1 MNELPRALILSL
13 ALTGTAASAQT
24 AMTSSLAQPEPEIP
38 ILWLAPP
45 PEDIAP
51 EDQQLPMVT
60 LLIPPPP
67 NPNAV
72 ALPPAARALL
82 EEAMQ
87 KGSPESY
94 AAVEKLA
101 RDTYPDGA
109 GQIDALTAENNA
121 KIAEKKAADARAK
134 ADELAAASF
143 LDNWKGEVDLGGSYT
158 TGNSNALAIYGALK
172 LNKEGLRWRHAFTA
186 RVDYSKSGGI
196 LSTDKDTAAYQ
207 PQYKIN
213 DRLYAYGLGQFDRDR
228 ILGFSYRFTESAG
241 FGYTVLPGTKLHL
254 DLEAG
259 PALRETRYL
268 GDLEGFRETRVA
280 GRGSVNFLW
289 KPSANV
295 QLTEVAAIYFETD
308 NSNITST
315 TSLDTKL
322 FGPLKARFSYNITY
336 EQDTPNVAKSL
347 DTITTASIVY
357 SF

>member
-1 MNELPRALILSL
+1 MNELSRVLVLSL
-13 ALTGTAASAQT
+13 ACIGTVASAQT

-38 ILWLAPP
+38 MIWLAPP

-51 EDQQLPMVT
+51 EDQQLPMAT

-87 KGSPESY
+87 KGSPESF

-101 RDTYPDGA
+101 RDTYPTGA
-109 GQIDALTAENNA
+109 AQIDALTAENNA

-143 LDNWKGEVDLGGSYT
+143 LDNWKGELDLGGSYT
-158 TGNSNALAIYGALK
+158 TGASNSLAIYGAFK
-172 LNKEGLRWRHAFTA
+172 LNKEGLRWRQALSG
-186 RVDYSKSGGI
+186 RVDYSKSAGV

-207 PQYKIN
+207 PQYKLN

-228 ILGFSYRFTESAG
+228 ILGFAYRFTESAG
-241 FGYTVLPGTKLHL
+241 LGYTVLPGSTLHL

-259 PALRETRYL
+259 PAVRETRYL
-268 GDLEGFRETRVA
+268 GDLEGFRETRLA
-280 GRGSVNFLW
+280 ARGSINFLW
-289 KPSANV
+289 KPSPTI
-295 QLTEVAAIYFETD
+295 QLTEVAAIYFESD

-315 TSLDTKL
+315 TALDTKL
-322 FGPLKARFSYNITY
+322 FGPLKARFSYNVTY
-336 EQDTPNVAKSL
+336 EQDTPNVAKSF

>member
-1 MNELPRALILSL
+1 MKASSRVLLLPL
-13 ALTGTAASAQT
+13 ACVGTAAGAQT

-38 ILWLAPP
+38 IIWLAPP
-45 PEDIAP
+45 PEDVAP
-51 EDQQLPMVT
+51 EDEHLAIAT

-87 KGSPESY
+87 KGSPESF

-109 GQIDALTAENNA
+109 AQIDALTAENSA

-172 LNKEGLRWRHAFTA
+172 LNKEGLRWRHAFSG

-213 DRLYAYGLGQFDRDR
+213 DRLYIYGLGQFDRDR

-241 FGYTVLPGTKLHL
+241 IGYTVFPGTKLHL

-259 PALRETRYL
+259 PAVRETRYL
-268 GDLEGFRETRVA
+268 GDLAGDRETRLA
-280 GRGSVNFLW
+280 GRGSVNFSW
-289 KPSANV
+289 KPNATV
-295 QLTEVAAIYFETD
+295 QLTEVAAIYFESD

-336 EQDTPNVAKSL
+336 EQDTPNVAKSF

>member
-1 MNELPRALILSL
+1 MKRLSRVLVLSAALV
-13 ALTGTAASAQT
+13 GTAAGAQT
-24 AMTSSLAQPEPEIP
+24 VVTSSLAQPEPEIP
-38 ILWLAPP
+38 LLWLAPP
-45 PEDIAP
+45 PADVAP
-51 EDQQLPMVT
+51 EDERLAIAT

-87 KGSPESY
+87 KGTPESF

-101 RDTYPDGA
+101 RDTYPAGGA
-109 GQIDALTAENNA
+109 QIDALGAENNA
-121 KIAEKKAADARAK
+121 KIAEKKAADARTK
-134 ADELAAASF
+134 ADALAAASF

-158 TGNSNALAIYGALK
+158 TGNTDAIAIYGALK

-186 RVDYSKSGGI
+186 RVDYSKSGGV

-207 PQYKIN
+207 PQYKLN
-213 DRLYAYGLGQFDRDR
+213 DRLYIYGLGQFDRDE

-241 FGYTVLPGTKLHL
+241 LGYTVLPGSALHL

-259 PALRETRYL
+259 PALRETRYI
-268 GDLEGFRETRVA
+268 GDLEGDRETRFA

-289 KPSANV
+289 KPSPNI
-295 QLTEVAAIYFETD
+295 QLTEVAAIYVETN

-315 TSLDTKL
+315 TALDTKL
-322 FGPLKARFSYNITY
+322 FGPLKLRFSYNVTY
-336 EQDTPNVAKSL
+336 EQDTPSEANSL

-357 SF
+357 TF

>member
-1 MNELPRALILSL
+1 MKSRVLLLPFALV
-13 ALTGTAASAQT
+13 GTTAGAQT
-24 AMTSSLAQPEPEIP
+24 TSSFAQPEPEIP

-45 PEDIAP
+45 PADLAP

-87 KGSPESY
+87 KGSPDSF

-101 RDTYPDGA
+101 RDTYPTGGA
-109 GQIDALTAENNA
+109 QIDAISAENNA
-121 KIAEKKAADARAK
+121 KIAEKKAADARSK
-134 ADELAAASF
+134 ADALAAASF

-158 TGNSNALAIYGALK
+158 TGASNSLAIYGAFK
-172 LNKEGLRWRHAFTA
+172 LNKEGLRWRQALSG
-186 RVDYSKSGGI
+186 RVDYSKSAGI

-207 PQYKIN
+207 PQYKLN
-213 DRLYAYGLGQFDRDR
+213 DRLYVYGLGQFDRDR
-228 ILGFSYRFTESAG
+228 ILGFAYRFTESAG
-241 FGYTVLPGTKLHL
+241 LGYTVLPGNTLHL

-259 PALRETRYL
+259 PAVRETRYL
-268 GDLEGFRETRVA
+268 GDLEGFRETRLA
-280 GRGSVNFLW
+280 ARGSVNFLW
-289 KPSANV
+289 KPNATI
-295 QLTEVAAIYFETD
+295 QLTEVAAIYFESD

-315 TSLDTKL
+315 TALDTKL
-322 FGPLKARFSYNITY
+322 FGPLKVRFSYNITY
-336 EQDTPNVAKSL
+336 EQDTPSEAKSL

>member
-1 MNELPRALILSL
+1 MTALTRVLPLSL
-13 ALTGTAASAQT
+13 ACIGTAAGAQT

-38 ILWLAPP
+38 IIWLAPP
-45 PEDIAP
+45 PADIAP
-51 EDQQLPMVT
+51 EDQQLPIAT

-87 KGSPESY
+87 KGSPESF

-101 RDTYPDGA
+101 RDTYPDGG
-109 GQIDALTAENNA
+109 GQIDALAAENNA

-134 ADELAAASF
+134 ADALAEASF
-143 LDNWKGEVDLGGSYT
+143 LDNWKGEADLGGSYT
-158 TGNSNALAIYGALK
+158 TGASDSLAIYGALK
-172 LNKEGLRWRHAFTA
+172 LTKEGVRWRQALSG
-186 RVDYSKSGGI
+186 RVDYSKSAGV

-213 DRLYAYGLGQFDRDR
+213 DRLYIYGLGQFDRDR
-228 ILGFSYRFTESAG
+228 ILGFSYRFTESSG
-241 FGYTVLPGTKLHL
+241 IGYTVLPGTKLHL

-259 PALRETRYL
+259 PAVRETRYI
-268 GDLEGFRETRVA
+268 GDLTGDRETRLA
-280 GRGSVNFLW
+280 GRGSVNFYW
-289 KPSANV
+289 KPNATV
-295 QLTEVAAIYFETD
+295 TLTEVAAIYVESD

-336 EQDTPNVAKSL
+336 EQDTPNVAKSF